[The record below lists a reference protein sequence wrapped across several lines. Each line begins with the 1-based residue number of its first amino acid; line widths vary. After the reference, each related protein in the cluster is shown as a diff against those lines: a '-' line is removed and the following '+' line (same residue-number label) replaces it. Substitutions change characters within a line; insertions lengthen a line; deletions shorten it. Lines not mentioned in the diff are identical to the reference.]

1 MVTGVREAMTA
12 ENDGKVARKRIRRP
26 VVLLAILVVLLAA
39 WCAYWFAAYR
49 MAESFIPSAAAAEQT
64 GSAPAIACADRALG
78 GFPLQ
83 LTIRC
88 NAGSA
93 ATADGVR
100 ATLGPFAATAPLY
113 APGRVVAGLSGPL
126 QVDGP
131 GFALTAGWTRAD
143 VTADAGLIG
152 TVAGAANLEGLFVD
166 VTTNGVPLFSAQATV
181 WGTEVRPATE
191 ADALRV
197 VVNTDD
203 FVLTLDGAAYP
214 QLSGTASLTLL
225 GAGERLDRDPMGIL
239 SDWLSSGGNVRVEHA
254 ALSSGTVNA
263 DVRGDLKLELD
274 GTLSG
279 SLAVLYSG
287 EEDLPLL
294 VAAIFPWA
302 GNQAD
307 VVAEAIVAVS
317 RPIELMGAPALEV
330 HLMLDHGV
338 VKYGL
343 FPILTIPSM
352 GSLAHLL

>member
-12 ENDGKVARKRIRRP
+12 ENDGKAARKRSRGP
-26 VVLLAILVVLLAA
+26 VLLLGILVLLLLA
-39 WCAYWFAAYR
+39 WSAYWFVAYR
-49 MAESFIPSAAAAEQT
+49 MAESLIPSAAAAEQRGT
-64 GSAPAIACADRALG
+64 APAIACADRALG

-88 NAGSA
+88 NGGSA
-93 ATADGVR
+93 ATADGMR

-126 QVDGP
+126 QVDAP
-131 GFALTAGWTRAD
+131 GFTLNASWTRAD

-152 TVAGAANLEGLFVD
+152 TVGAVANLDGLFVD
-166 VTTNGVPLFSAQATV
+166 ATADGVPLFSAQATN
-181 WGTEVRPATE
+181 WGTEVRPADV
-191 ADALRV
+191 ADALRLV
-197 VVNTDD
+197 LTAED
-203 FVLTLDGAAYP
+203 FVLTLDGAPYP
-214 QLSGTASLTLL
+214 SLSGTASLTLL
-225 GAGERLDRDPMGIL
+225 GAGQRLDRDPVAIFI
-239 SDWLSSGGNVRVEHA
+239 DWLAAGGTIRIEHA
-254 ALSSGTVNA
+254 SLASGTVNA
-263 DVRGDLKLELD
+263 DVSGSLVLERD

-279 SLAVLYSG
+279 SIAVLYSG

-302 GNQAD
+302 GSQAD

-343 FPILTIPSM
+343 FPILTIPSV

>member
-1 MVTGVREAMTA
+1 MTA
-12 ENDGKVARKRIRRP
+12 ENDGKAARKRSRGP
-26 VVLLAILVVLLAA
+26 VVLLAILVVLLVV
-39 WCAYWFAAYR
+39 WCAYWVVAYR
-49 MAESFIPSAAAAEQT
+49 LAESFIPSAAAAETT
-64 GSAPAIACADRALG
+64 GASPAIACADRVLG

-88 NAGSA
+88 NGGSA
-93 ATADGVR
+93 TTADGVR
-100 ATLGPFAATAPLY
+100 ATLGPFAAAAPLY
-113 APGRVVAGLSGPL
+113 TPGRVVAGLSGPL
-126 QVDGP
+126 QVDAP
-131 GFALTAGWTRAD
+131 GFTLNAGWTRAD
-143 VTADAGLIG
+143 VTGDAGLIG
-152 TVAGAANLEGLFVD
+152 TVAARASLEGLFVD
-166 VTTNGVPLFSAQATV
+166 VATDGIPLFSAQATT
-181 WGTEVRPATE
+181 WGTEVRPAAD

-197 VVNTDD
+197 VLTADD

-225 GAGERLDRDPMGIL
+225 GAGQRLDRDPMAIL
-239 SDWLSSGGNVRVEHA
+239 SDWLSAGGNVRVEHA
-254 ALSSGTVNA
+254 VLASGTVNA
-263 DVRGDLKLELD
+263 DVRGDLALEID

-279 SLAVLYSG
+279 TLAVIYSG

-307 VVAEAIVAVS
+307 VVADAIVAVS
-317 RPIELMGAPALEV
+317 RPTERMGAPALEV